1 MFKRKLE
8 KQYFENDVIDEV
20 WVRGEDGVLVKV
32 EAEEEDTTSS
42 GTDVPPSPEGKALG
56 VSECC

>member
-8 KQYFENDVIDEV
+8 KQYFEDNVIDEV

-32 EAEEEDTTSS
+32 EPEEEETS
-42 GTDVPPSPEGKALG
+42 GTADAASPSAEG
-56 VSECC
+56 VSGCC

>member
-8 KQYFENDVIDEV
+8 KQYFEDNVVDEV
-20 WVRGEDGVLVKV
+20 WARNSDGVLVKV

-42 GTDVPPSPEGKALG
+42 GTDASPSPEGKALG
-56 VSECC
+56 VSGCC